1 MHTAV
6 TPNLLKPR
14 ALEARIPLTSTAAPV
29 KGGEVSSGQG
39 AADTE
44 R

>member
-1 MHTAV
+1 MHSAV
-6 TPNLLKPR
+6 TPNLLKAQ
-14 ALEARIPLTSTAAPV
+14 ALEARIPLTPTAAPA
-29 KGGEVSSGQG
+29 KGGEVSSGPG